1 MVIDF
6 IIIIF
11 FVYFVIVGFRRGFW
25 LSMIH
30 LSATIVSLWIASQFY
45 KSIVE
50 RLIVFI
56 PYPKTTAFNTTFA
69 FHFNHLQNRFEA
81 IVAFLMITLF
91 CKFILYLIIVTFDKI
106 IAYQNIHIFSRAMGM
121 IVGVFMTI
129 IVLHF
134 TLYLLHYILTKHYN
148 ISLKYLLWVIHWFFT
163 SHIYRLSPLIYKLS

>member
-81 IVAFLMITLF
+81 IVAFLMITL
-91 CKFILYLIIVTFDKI
+91 
-106 IAYQNIHIFSRAMGM
+106 
-121 IVGVFMTI
+121 
-129 IVLHF
+129 
-134 TLYLLHYILTKHYN
+134 YLLALYPNEALQHQLK
-148 ISLKYLLWVIHWFFT
+148 ISIVSHSLIFHIPYLSAFT
-163 SHIYRLSPLIYKLS
+163 INL

>member
-11 FVYFVIVGFRRGFW
+11 LCVFCHRWIQTRFW

-81 IVAFLMITLF
+81 IVAF
-91 CKFILYLIIVTFDKI
+91 
-106 IAYQNIHIFSRAMGM
+106 
-121 IVGVFMTI
+121 
-129 IVLHF
+129 
-134 TLYLLHYILTKHYN
+134 
-148 ISLKYLLWVIHWFFT
+148 
-163 SHIYRLSPLIYKLS
+163 

>member
-25 LSMIH
+25 LSMRH
-30 LSATIVSLWIASQFY
+30 LNNDCIIVDCQ
-45 KSIVE
+45 SILQIYCKQQ
-50 RLIVFI
+50 LIVFI

-121 IVGVFMTI
+121 IVWCVYDDNC
-129 IVLHF
+129 L
-134 TLYLLHYILTKHYN
+134 TLYV
-148 ISLKYLLWVIHWFFT
+148 ISIGII
-163 SHIYRLSPLIYKLS
+163 S

>member
-91 CKFILYLIIVTFDKI
+91 CKF
-106 IAYQNIHIFSRAMGM
+106 
-121 IVGVFMTI
+121 
-129 IVLHF
+129 
-134 TLYLLHYILTKHYN
+134 
-148 ISLKYLLWVIHWFFT
+148 
-163 SHIYRLSPLIYKLS
+163 

>member
-106 IAYQNIHIFSRAMGM
+106 IAYQNIHIFSRAMG
-121 IVGVFMTI
+121 
-129 IVLHF
+129 
-134 TLYLLHYILTKHYN
+134 
-148 ISLKYLLWVIHWFFT
+148 
-163 SHIYRLSPLIYKLS
+163 